1 MGRKY
6 PPKFF
11 QSMNLS
17 IISVGN
23 KPNKWELEGIDHYL
37 KQLNNYVKIN
47 FINIK
52 GQQNP
57 KRSIEEVIKLEANL
71 ILKKIPSDSYLISC
85 DISGDR
91 VSSREFSKIFDNL
104 MQKYSKV
111 CFVIGGSFGLSE
123 EIKLLSN
130 KVLSASNF
138 TFPHRL
144 FRIILV
150 EQIYRAISIINNA
163 PYHK

>member
-1 MGRKY
+1 MAGEKLSSMGLSKLFE
-6 PPKFF
+6 KLTHK
-11 QSMNLS
+11 NL
-17 IISVGN
+17 
-23 KPNKWELEGIDHYL
+23 
-37 KQLNNYVKIN
+37 KI
-47 FINIK
+47 
-52 GQQNP
+52 
-57 KRSIEEVIKLEANL
+57 
-71 ILKKIPSDSYLISC
+71 
-85 DISGDR
+85 
-91 VSSREFSKIFDNL
+91 
-104 MQKYSKV
+104 

-123 EIKLLSN
+123 NLETISN

>member
-1 MGRKY
+1 
-6 PPKFF
+6 
-11 QSMNLS
+11 MNLT

-23 KPNKWELEGIDHYL
+23 KPNKWEFEGINHYI
-37 KQLNNYVKIN
+37 KQFKNNVKID

-57 KRSIEEVIKLEANL
+57 KRSTAEVLKLEADL
-71 ILKKIPSDSYLISC
+71 ITQKIPSDSYLILC
-85 DISGDR
+85 DMAGEKL
-91 VSSREFSKIFDNL
+91 SSMGLSKLFEKLTHKNL
-104 MQKYSKV
+104 KI

-123 EIKLLSN
+123 NLKTISN
-130 KVLSASNF
+130 KVLSVSNF

-150 EQIYRAISIINNA
+150 EQIYRAISITNNA

>member
-1 MGRKY
+1 
-6 PPKFF
+6 
-11 QSMNLS
+11 MNLT

-23 KPNKWELEGIDHYL
+23 KPNKWELEGINHYL
-37 KQLNNYVKIN
+37 KQLKNNVRVD

-57 KRSIEEVIKLEANL
+57 KRSNAEVLKLEAEL
-71 ILKKIPSDSYLISC
+71 ITQKIPSDSYLILC
-85 DISGDR
+85 DIKGEKM
-91 VSSREFSKIFDNL
+91 SSRSLSTLFEKLIHQNLKI
-104 MQKYSKV
+104 
-111 CFVIGGSFGLSE
+111 CFVIGGSFGISE
-123 EIKLLSN
+123 NLKTKSN
-130 KVLSASNF
+130 KMLSASDF

>member
-1 MGRKY
+1 
-6 PPKFF
+6 
-11 QSMNLS
+11 MNLT
-17 IISVGN
+17 IISIGN
-23 KPNKWELEGIDHYL
+23 KPNKWELEGINHYL
-37 KQLNNYVKIN
+37 KQLKNNVRVD

-57 KRSIEEVIKLEANL
+57 KRSNAEVLKLEAEL
-71 ILKKIPSDSYLISC
+71 ITQKIPSDSYLILC
-85 DISGDR
+85 DMKGEKM
-91 VSSREFSKIFDNL
+91 SSRGLSRLFEKLIHQNLKI
-104 MQKYSKV
+104 
-111 CFVIGGSFGLSE
+111 CFVIGGSFGISE
-123 EIKLLSN
+123 NLKTKSN
-130 KVLSASNF
+130 KMLSASNF

>member
-1 MGRKY
+1 
-6 PPKFF
+6 
-11 QSMNLS
+11 MNLT

-23 KPNKWELEGIDHYL
+23 KPNRWELEGINHYL
-37 KQLNNYVKIN
+37 KQLKNNVRVD

-57 KRSIEEVIKLEANL
+57 KRSTAEVLKLESEL
-71 ILKKIPSDSYLISC
+71 ITQKIPSDSYLILC
-85 DISGDR
+85 DMKGEKI
-91 VSSREFSKIFDNL
+91 SSRGLSKLFEKLMHQNL
-104 MQKYSKV
+104 KI
-111 CFVIGGSFGLSE
+111 CFIIGGSFGISE
-123 EIKLLSN
+123 NLKTISN

>member
-1 MGRKY
+1 
-6 PPKFF
+6 
-11 QSMNLS
+11 MNLS

-23 KPNKWELEGIDHYL
+23 KPNKWELDGIDHYI
-37 KQLNNYVKIN
+37 KQLKNRVKID

-57 KRSIEEVIKLEANL
+57 KRSTEEVIKLEADL
-71 ILKKIPSDSYLISC
+71 ILQKIPSDSYLIAC
-85 DISGDR
+85 DMAGDA
-91 VSSREFSKIFDNL
+91 VSSNEFSKIFENL
-104 MQKYSKV
+104 MHENTKV

-123 EIKLLSN
+123 DLKLISN

>member
-1 MGRKY
+1 
-6 PPKFF
+6 
-11 QSMNLS
+11 MNLT
-17 IISVGN
+17 IISIGN
-23 KPNKWELEGIDHYL
+23 KPNKWELEGINHYL
-37 KQLNNYVKIN
+37 KQLKNSARVD
-47 FINIK
+47 FISIK

-57 KRSIEEVIKLEANL
+57 KRSTEEVLKLEADL
-71 ILKKIPSDSYLISC
+71 ILQKIPSDSYLILC
-85 DISGDR
+85 DMTGEKM
-91 VSSREFSKIFDNL
+91 SSRDLSKLFEKLMHQNL
-104 MQKYSKV
+104 KI
-111 CFVIGGSFGLSE
+111 CFVIGGSFGISE
-123 EIKLLSN
+123 NIKTTSN

>member
-1 MGRKY
+1 
-6 PPKFF
+6 
-11 QSMNLS
+11 MNLT

-23 KPNKWELEGIDHYL
+23 KPNRWELEGINHYL
-37 KQLNNYVKIN
+37 KQLKNNVRVD

-57 KRSIEEVIKLEANL
+57 KRSTAEVLKLESEL
-71 ILKKIPSDSYLISC
+71 ITQKIPSDSYLILC
-85 DISGDR
+85 DMKGEKI
-91 VSSREFSKIFDNL
+91 SSRGLSKLFEKLIHQNL
-104 MQKYSKV
+104 KI
-111 CFVIGGSFGLSE
+111 CFVIGGSFGISE
-123 EIKLLSN
+123 NLKTKSN
-130 KVLSASNF
+130 KMLSASNF

>member
-1 MGRKY
+1 
-6 PPKFF
+6 
-11 QSMNLS
+11 MNLT

-23 KPNKWELEGIDHYL
+23 KLNKWELEGINHYL
-37 KQLNNYVKIN
+37 KQLKNNVRVD

-57 KRSIEEVIKLEANL
+57 KRSTAEVLKLEAEL
-71 ILKKIPSDSYLISC
+71 ITQKIPSDSYLILC
-85 DISGDR
+85 DMKGEKM
-91 VSSREFSKIFDNL
+91 SSRGFSKLFEKLIHQNL
-104 MQKYSKV
+104 KI
-111 CFVIGGSFGLSE
+111 CFVIGGSFGISE
-123 EIKLLSN
+123 NLKTKSN
-130 KVLSASNF
+130 KMLSASNF

>member
-1 MGRKY
+1 
-6 PPKFF
+6 
-11 QSMNLS
+11 MNLT

-23 KPNKWELEGIDHYL
+23 KPNRWELEGINHYL
-37 KQLNNYVKIN
+37 KQLKNNVRVD

-57 KRSIEEVIKLEANL
+57 KRSTAEVLKLEAEL
-71 ILKKIPSDSYLISC
+71 ITQKIPSDSYLILC
-85 DISGDR
+85 DMKGEKI
-91 VSSREFSKIFDNL
+91 SSRGLSKLFEKLIHQNL
-104 MQKYSKV
+104 KI
-111 CFVIGGSFGLSE
+111 CFVIGGSFGISE
-123 EIKLLSN
+123 NLKTKSN
-130 KVLSASNF
+130 KMLSASNF

>member
-1 MGRKY
+1 
-6 PPKFF
+6 
-11 QSMNLS
+11 MNLT

-23 KPNKWELEGIDHYL
+23 KPNKWELEGINHYL
-37 KQLNNYVKIN
+37 KQLKNNVRVD

-57 KRSIEEVIKLEANL
+57 KRSNAEVLKLEAEL
-71 ILKKIPSDSYLISC
+71 ITQKIPSDSYLILC
-85 DISGDR
+85 DMKGEKM
-91 VSSREFSKIFDNL
+91 SSRGLSTLFEKLIHQNLKI
-104 MQKYSKV
+104 
-111 CFVIGGSFGLSE
+111 CFVIGGSFGISE
-123 EIKLLSN
+123 NLKTKSN
-130 KVLSASNF
+130 KMLSASNF

-150 EQIYRAISIINNA
+150 EQIYRAISIINNS